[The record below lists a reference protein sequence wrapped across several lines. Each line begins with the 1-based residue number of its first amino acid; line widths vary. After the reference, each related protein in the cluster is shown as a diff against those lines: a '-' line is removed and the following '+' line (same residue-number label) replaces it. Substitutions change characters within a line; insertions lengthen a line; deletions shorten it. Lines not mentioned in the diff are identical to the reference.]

1 MYSSSNGYQLTKQ
14 TLVMA
19 HVMEVW

>member
-1 MYSSSNGYQLTKQ
+1 MYSTSNGYQLTKQ

>member
-19 HVMEVW
+19 HVMEV